1 MENNSGLKVVIVED
15 NEFFSSM
22 IKMFIDTR
30 FETDAQVFNCGEQM
44 LSKVIDAPDIVF
56 LDYQLDTK
64 KSKNKN
70 GKAILEIIKK
80 KFPHSLVVMLSSQNS
95 ITTAIDLLK
104 AGACD
109 YIVKNEEAIKNIET
123 CIENLV
129 YLLEAK
135 YQRTIN
141 NRIVKKDVFRLIS
154 LGLAFA
160 IVFTVLVKMF

>member
-1 MENNSGLKVVIVED
+1 MENKSNLSVVIVED

-30 FETDAQVFNCGEQM
+30 FETDAQVFNSGEKMFAQI
-44 LSKVIDAPDIVF
+44 VEAPDIVF

-64 KSKNKN
+64 KSKNLN

-80 KFPHSLVVMLSSQNS
+80 KFPQSLVVMLSSQNN
-95 ITTAIDLLK
+95 IAIAIELLK

-109 YIVKNEEAIKNIET
+109 YIVKNEEAIKNVEA

-129 YLLEAK
+129 YLLEARN
-135 YQRTIN
+135 QRTIN
-141 NRIVKKDVFRLIS
+141 NRIVKKDLFRIVS
-154 LGLAFA
+154 FGMAFT
-160 IVFTVLVKMF
+160 ILLLSFIKFF